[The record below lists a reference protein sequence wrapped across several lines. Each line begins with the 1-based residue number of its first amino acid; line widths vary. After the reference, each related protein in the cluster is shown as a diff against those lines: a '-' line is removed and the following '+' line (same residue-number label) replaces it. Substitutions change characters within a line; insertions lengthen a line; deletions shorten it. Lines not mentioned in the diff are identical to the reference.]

1 MNDDFKDL
9 LGLFNEYRVEYLV
22 IGGYAVVEYTE
33 PRFTK
38 DIDLWVRADKENA
51 PRVYAA
57 LQAFR
62 APVSELT
69 PADFSEEGYF
79 FQMGREPNRV
89 DVLMSIPGVE
99 FASAWENRHE
109 VEIDG
114 VLVRFIGLE
123 DLLRNKEASG
133 RPQDLLDAARLWD
146 ALERLKKRT
155 PS

>member
-1 MNDDFKDL
+1 M
-9 LGLFNEYRVEYLV
+9 

-38 DIDLWVRADKENA
+38 DIDLWVRANKEDA

-57 LQAFR
+57 LQAFH
-62 APVSELT
+62 APVSTLT
-69 PADFSEEGYF
+69 PDDFSEEGYF
-79 FQMGREPNRV
+79 FQTGREPNRI

-99 FASAWENRHE
+99 FSSAWGNRHE

-133 RPQDLLDAARLWD
+133 RPQDLLDAARLWE
-146 ALERLKKRT
+146 ALERLRRQQK
-155 PS
+155 P